1 MIRDMFGDEI
11 YYYDD
16 CYYSDE
22 RDEYLSLYSA
32 MEIYKDLSIS
42 RDHKKAAKLMTEKEL
57 EHYCDLWGR
66 DEIEPEE
73 LMEELGFEKTWYLNE
88 EEDDYNPRY
97 KGESIYDM

>member
-22 RDEYLSLYSA
+22 RDEYLSVHSA
-32 MEIYKDLSIS
+32 MEIYMDLSIL
-42 RDHKKAAKLMTEKEL
+42 RNHKKAAKLMTEKEI
-57 EHYCDLWGR
+57 EHYCDMWGR

-73 LMEELGFEKTWYLNE
+73 LMEELGFERTLYTVE
-88 EEDDYNPRY
+88 EEEPYNPRY
-97 KGESIYDM
+97 KGECIYDL